1 MYLVYPLL
9 IFLAA
14 LEKLETKD
22 FGNVDKKMNNE
33 TESRLENFDNE
44 GDIRV
49 PRKIGGVQIIQQLL
63 NQRVSNMLT
72 EKFEKAAG
80 RKLFYSQVA
89 PQNLCT
95 RVSTGTQKPDPTLH
109 LYLRVEPDPK
119 PDPKPAGTLRYYFE
133 IQSNRSPRFI
143 TRIKAQTCTKPENRN
158 DV

>member
-1 MYLVYPLL
+1 MYPLL

-22 FGNVDKKMNNE
+22 FDNVDKKMNNE

-72 EKFEKAAG
+72 EKSEKAAG
-80 RKLFYSQVA
+80 RKLYSQVA
-89 PQNLCT
+89 PQNLI
-95 RVSTGTQKPDPTLH
+95 V
-109 LYLRVEPDPK
+109 Y
-119 PDPKPAGTLRYYFE
+119 
-133 IQSNRSPRFI
+133 
-143 TRIKAQTCTKPENRN
+143 
-158 DV
+158 

>member
-1 MYLVYPLL
+1 MYLLYPLL

-72 EKFEKAAG
+72 EKSEKAAG
-80 RKLFYSQVA
+80 RKLYSQVA
-89 PQNLCT
+89 PQNLI
-95 RVSTGTQKPDPTLH
+95 V
-109 LYLRVEPDPK
+109 Y
-119 PDPKPAGTLRYYFE
+119 
-133 IQSNRSPRFI
+133 
-143 TRIKAQTCTKPENRN
+143 
-158 DV
+158 

>member
-22 FGNVDKKMNNE
+22 FGNVEKKMNNE

-95 RVSTGTQKPDPTLH
+95 RVSTGTPKTRPDIAFISSG
-109 LYLRVEPDPK
+109 RAQPK
-119 PDPKPAGTLRYYFE
+119 TRPETRGYPKILF
-133 IQSNRSPRFI
+133 
-143 TRIKAQTCTKPENRN
+143 
-158 DV
+158 